1 MAKSEYD
8 SKKGMP
14 SPKGLP
20 NPMKGGGASGIGRME
35 KAKAYGA
42 KGSAKTADQKPSKG
56 K

>member
-20 NPMKGGGASGIGRME
+20 FPMKGGGCSGVGRLE
-35 KAKAYGA
+35 KGKAYGA
-42 KGSAKTADQKPSKG
+42 KVSAKTADQKPG
-56 K
+56 KK

>member
-1 MAKSEYD
+1 MAKGEYD
-8 SKKGMP
+8 SKKGLP

-20 NPMKGGGASGIGRME
+20 LPMKGGACGATGRLE

-42 KGSAKTADQKPSKG
+42 KITNKTADQKPAKG